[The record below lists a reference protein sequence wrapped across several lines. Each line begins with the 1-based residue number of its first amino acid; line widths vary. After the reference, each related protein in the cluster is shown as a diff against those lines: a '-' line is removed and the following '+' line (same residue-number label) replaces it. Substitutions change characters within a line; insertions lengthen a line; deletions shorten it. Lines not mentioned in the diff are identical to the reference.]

1 MSIWNIFME
10 NFFFVHVRVFIFF
23 LSFFASLAEIVMN
36 NFAFN
41 CLGSQQQR
49 CRVAQLCGGD
59 RGTKSDS
66 ESGSDRR
73 CASCCGC
80 CWVLALLWLGSVPRL
95 RFGRIWL
102 GSVCWQVDA
111 PGAQTEASPHSANS
125 TGRLEVENICERQK
139 SFWNCIVETETR
151 ESRQ

>member
-10 NFFFVHVRVFIFF
+10 NFFFVHVRVFIFSQLFF
-23 LSFFASLAEIVMN
+23 LSFFCFFASLAEIVMN

-49 CRVAQLCGGD
+49 CRGAALRWWHRHKIWFGIWFGSSMCKLLWLFLGG
-59 RGTKSDS
+59 
-66 ESGSDRR
+66 
-73 CASCCGC
+73 C
-80 CWVLALLWLGSVPRL
+80 LAWLWLWLGSVPRL

-111 PGAQTEASPHSANS
+111 PGAQAEASPHSANS
-125 TGRLEVENICERQK
+125 TGGLRLKICVRVKIFSKLQ
-139 SFWNCIVETETR
+139 
-151 ESRQ
+151 

>member
-1 MSIWNIFME
+1 
-10 NFFFVHVRVFIFF
+10 
-23 LSFFASLAEIVMN
+23 MN

-49 CRVAQLCGGD
+49 TAAQLCGGD

-80 CWVLALLWLGSVPRL
+80 FWVVALLGFGFGLVQFRGFALVAFGWGRFVDKLTRRVPKQRRRRIRPIPLG
-95 RFGRIWL
+95 G
-102 GSVCWQVDA
+102 
-111 PGAQTEASPHSANS
+111 
-125 TGRLEVENICERQK
+125 
-139 SFWNCIVETETR
+139 
-151 ESRQ
+151 